1 MITANTVTY
10 DAANP
15 QTTLPAMLVR
25 AATETSKGTES
36 RVYPPPGIGRA
47 ASPLFASVAPR
58 WQVREDGG
66 YYIPDFLC
74 DKDDAADPLLSEAA
88 DADSK
93 DLREAQGLL
102 DEAANL
108 VAVLLASMEQ
118 ECDARAAQAE
128 TVLTIVEKKVN
139 QAHNRIDRH
148 EIRHTNLFLA
158 YFELKARLEKG
169 AE

>member
-15 QTTLPAMLVR
+15 QITLPAMVVR
-25 AATETSKGTES
+25 AATETPKGTES
-36 RVYPPPGIGRA
+36 RVYLPPGIGRA
-47 ASPLFASVAPR
+47 ASPRFASVVPR

-66 YYIPDFLC
+66 YYIPDFLS
-74 DKDDAADPLLSEAA
+74 DKDDEGDPLLSKAA
-88 DADSK
+88 DADSE

-108 VAVLLASMEQ
+108 VAVLRASMEQ
-118 ECDARAAQAE
+118 ECDARAARAE
-128 TVLTIVEKKVN
+128 TVLKIVEKKVN

-158 YFELKARLEKG
+158 YFDLKARSKKG
-169 AE
+169 TE